1 MINKI
6 CACLGP
12 MYNEPYCPCK
22 MVDQNLE
29 RSDEYKEYM
38 LPENV
43 EKRNAEL
50 KIKLENLM
58 EIMQNSRKNEKN
70 ENAKLATSLEI

>member
-6 CACLGP
+6 FACLGP

-50 KIKLENLM
+50 KIQLENCM
-58 EIMQNSRKNEKN
+58 EIMKNGRNKGKE
-70 ENAKLATSLEI
+70 

>member
-1 MINKI
+1 
-6 CACLGP
+6 
-12 MYNEPYCPCK
+12 

-50 KIKLENLM
+50 KIQLENCM
-58 EIMQNSRKNEKN
+58 EIMKNSRKD
-70 ENAKLATSLEI
+70 